1 MGSRVV
7 EVVGDRGRMCRRRR
21 GRHGETPGDARSTA
35 WTKHNNICFVIK
47 IGKKASVSTNRNT
60 TEGGTVEEREDRMGG
75 RSKRRQTSDL
85 RPSKANFESAT

>member
-1 MGSRVV
+1 MWET
-7 EVVGDRGRMCRRRR
+7 EVGCVGDGEDVTEKRREMREVLRG
-21 GRHGETPGDARSTA
+21 PSTI
-35 WTKHNNICFVIK
+35 ICFVVK
-47 IGKKASVSTNRNT
+47 IGKKASASTNRNT